1 MQYLLQHRA
10 DPRLRDKRGF
20 TAIHYAVAGG
30 NKAALEALLNAS
42 SSPSNLTASL
52 NSSTGQEPSLPA
64 LTPIHLAVRKRKRY
78 ANLNQNSVSMIY
90 KAVFVILKICINLNL
105 K

>member
-30 NKAALEALLNAS
+30 NQAALEALLNAS
-42 SSPSNLTASL
+42 SSETPTASSS
-52 NSSTGQEPSLPA
+52 SSTAEEPSLPA
-64 LTPIHLAVRKRKRY
+64 LTPIHLAV
-78 ANLNQNSVSMIY
+78 QIECE
-90 KAVFVILKICINLNL
+90 II
-105 K
+105 